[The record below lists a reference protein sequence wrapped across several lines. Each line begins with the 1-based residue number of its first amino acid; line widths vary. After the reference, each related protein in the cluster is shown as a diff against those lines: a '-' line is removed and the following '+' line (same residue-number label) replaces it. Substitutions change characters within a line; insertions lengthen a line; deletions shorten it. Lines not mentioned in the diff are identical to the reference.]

1 MLPPSTFLPEI
12 TKMEQHDIYS
22 PLQVDTTKPLH
33 LFCLKP
39 KQETEDILDFII
51 FFKLAK
57 QNICCK
63 SLPVQAPG
71 VLSLHLLGHQ
81 YLPR

>member
-1 MLPPSTFLPEI
+1 MLFPSTFLPKFA
-12 TKMEQHDIYS
+12 KMEQHGIYS
-22 PLQVDTTKPLH
+22 PLQVDAIKPLH
-33 LFCLKP
+33 LLCFQP
-39 KQETEDILDFII
+39 KQETEDILDFF

-57 QNICCK
+57 QKFCCK
-63 SLPVQAPG
+63 ALPVQAPG